1 MGIIAF
7 IIGLGIY
14 FSLFIIGVLAILFIG
29 ILEVAKILLPMI
41 SILIIIAVI
50 YSILKWKKMRNKE
63 KSILERVYTI
73 GFNLLTALS
82 IICFIGIIICF
93 IIKNIIDFSSILIGI
108 MAIGLVYSLMGLAST
123 CKIKCKCFFIF
134 NDNKILDVTELIIVE
149 IIILIMQL
157 K

>member
-50 YSILKWKKMRNKE
+50 YSILKWKKMKNKG
-63 KSILERVYTI
+63 KLILERVYTI

-108 MAIGLVYSLMGLAST
+108 MAIGLVYSLMGLAILVLLNKLLL
-123 CKIKCKCFFIF
+123 KIK
-134 NDNKILDVTELIIVE
+134 NKELRNV
-149 IIILIMQL
+149 
-157 K
+157 KWW

>member
-29 ILEVAKILLPMI
+29 ILEVDKILLPMI

-108 MAIGLVYSLMGLAST
+108 MAIGLVYSLMGLAILVLLNKLLL
-123 CKIKCKCFFIF
+123 KIK
-134 NDNKILDVTELIIVE
+134 NKELRNV
-149 IIILIMQL
+149 
-157 K
+157 KWW

>member
-7 IIGLGIY
+7 ILGVGIY

-50 YSILKWKKMRNKE
+50 YSISKWKKMKNKE

-93 IIKNIIDFSSILIGI
+93 IIKNIIEFSSILIGI
-108 MAIGLVYSLMGLAST
+108 MAIGLVYSLIGLGILVLLNKLLL
-123 CKIKCKCFFIF
+123 KIK
-134 NDNKILDVTELIIVE
+134 NKELRNV
-149 IIILIMQL
+149 
-157 K
+157 KWW

>member
-50 YSILKWKKMRNKE
+50 YCILKWKKMRNKE

-108 MAIGLVYSLMGLAST
+108 MAIGLVYSLMGLAILVLLNKLLL
-123 CKIKCKCFFIF
+123 KIK
-134 NDNKILDVTELIIVE
+134 NKELRNV
-149 IIILIMQL
+149 
-157 K
+157 KWW

>member
-50 YSILKWKKMRNKE
+50 YSILKWEKMKNKE

-108 MAIGLVYSLMGLAST
+108 MAIGLVYSLMGLAILVLLNKLLL
-123 CKIKCKCFFIF
+123 KIK
-134 NDNKILDVTELIIVE
+134 NKELRNV
-149 IIILIMQL
+149 
-157 K
+157 KWW

>member
-50 YSILKWKKMRNKE
+50 YSILKWKKMKNKE

-108 MAIGLVYSLMGLAST
+108 MAIGLVYSLIGLGILVLLNKLLL
-123 CKIKCKCFFIF
+123 KIK
-134 NDNKILDVTELIIVE
+134 NKELRNV
-149 IIILIMQL
+149 
-157 K
+157 KWW

>member
-50 YSILKWKKMRNKE
+50 YSILKWKKMKNKE
-63 KSILERVYTI
+63 KLILERVYTI

-108 MAIGLVYSLMGLAST
+108 MAIGLVYSLMGLAILVLLNKLLL
-123 CKIKCKCFFIF
+123 KIK
-134 NDNKILDVTELIIVE
+134 NKELRNV
-149 IIILIMQL
+149 
-157 K
+157 KWW

>member
-50 YSILKWKKMRNKE
+50 YSISKWKKMKNKE

-108 MAIGLVYSLMGLAST
+108 MAIGLVYSLMGLAILVLLNKLLL
-123 CKIKCKCFFIF
+123 KIK
-134 NDNKILDVTELIIVE
+134 NKELRNV
-149 IIILIMQL
+149 
-157 K
+157 KWW

>member
-63 KSILERVYTI
+63 KSILERV
-73 GFNLLTALS
+73 
-82 IICFIGIIICF
+82 
-93 IIKNIIDFSSILIGI
+93 
-108 MAIGLVYSLMGLAST
+108 
-123 CKIKCKCFFIF
+123 
-134 NDNKILDVTELIIVE
+134 
-149 IIILIMQL
+149 
-157 K
+157 

>member
-73 GFNLLTALS
+73 GFNLLHC
-82 IICFIGIIICF
+82 IIYNLFYWYYNMF
-93 IIKNIIDFSSILIGI
+93 YNKKYIDFSSILIGI
-108 MAIGLVYSLMGLAST
+108 MAIGLVYSLMGLA
-123 CKIKCKCFFIF
+123 ILVLL
-134 NDNKILDVTELIIVE
+134 NKLL
-149 IIILIMQL
+149 
-157 K
+157 

>member
-29 ILEVAKILLPMI
+29 ILEVAKILLPII

-50 YSILKWKKMRNKE
+50 YSILKWKKMRLEE

-108 MAIGLVYSLMGLAST
+108 MAIGLVYSLMGLGILVLLNKLLL
-123 CKIKCKCFFIF
+123 KIK
-134 NDNKILDVTELIIVE
+134 NKELRNV
-149 IIILIMQL
+149 
-157 K
+157 KWW

>member
-108 MAIGLVYSLMGLAST
+108 MAIGLVYSLMGLGILVLLNKLLL
-123 CKIKCKCFFIF
+123 KIK
-134 NDNKILDVTELIIVE
+134 NKELRNV
-149 IIILIMQL
+149 
-157 K
+157 KWW

>member
-93 IIKNIIDFSSILIGI
+93 IIKNIIDFISILIGI
-108 MAIGLVYSLMGLAST
+108 MAIGLVYSLMGLAILVLLNKLLL
-123 CKIKCKCFFIF
+123 KIK
-134 NDNKILDVTELIIVE
+134 NKELRNV
-149 IIILIMQL
+149 
-157 K
+157 KWW

>member
-7 IIGLGIY
+7 ILGVGIY

-93 IIKNIIDFSSILIGI
+93 IIKNIIKFSSILIGI
-108 MAIGLVYSLMGLAST
+108 MAIGLVYSLIGLGILVLLNKLLL
-123 CKIKCKCFFIF
+123 KIK
-134 NDNKILDVTELIIVE
+134 NKELRNI
-149 IIILIMQL
+149 
-157 K
+157 KWW

>member
-50 YSILKWKKMRNKE
+50 YSILKWKKMKNKE

-93 IIKNIIDFSSILIGI
+93 IIKNIIDFISILIGI
-108 MAIGLVYSLMGLAST
+108 MAIGLVYSLMGLAILVLLNKLLL
-123 CKIKCKCFFIF
+123 KIK
-134 NDNKILDVTELIIVE
+134 NKELRNV
-149 IIILIMQL
+149 
-157 K
+157 KWW

>member
-7 IIGLGIY
+7 ILGVGIY

-108 MAIGLVYSLMGLAST
+108 MAIGLVYSLIGLGILVLLNKLLL
-123 CKIKCKCFFIF
+123 KIK
-134 NDNKILDVTELIIVE
+134 NKELRNV
-149 IIILIMQL
+149 
-157 K
+157 KWW

>member
-7 IIGLGIY
+7 IIVLLIY
-14 FSLFIIGVLAILFIG
+14 FSLIIIGVLAILFIG

-108 MAIGLVYSLMGLAST
+108 MAIGLVYSLMGLAILVLLNKLLL
-123 CKIKCKCFFIF
+123 KIK
-134 NDNKILDVTELIIVE
+134 NKELRNV
-149 IIILIMQL
+149 
-157 K
+157 KWW

>member
-93 IIKNIIDFSSILIGI
+93 IIKIL
-108 MAIGLVYSLMGLAST
+108 
-123 CKIKCKCFFIF
+123 
-134 NDNKILDVTELIIVE
+134 
-149 IIILIMQL
+149 
-157 K
+157 

>member
-63 KSILERVYTI
+63 KAILERVYTI

-108 MAIGLVYSLMGLAST
+108 MAIGLVYSLMGLAILVLLNKLLL
-123 CKIKCKCFFIF
+123 KIK
-134 NDNKILDVTELIIVE
+134 NKELRNV
-149 IIILIMQL
+149 
-157 K
+157 KWW

>member
-7 IIGLGIY
+7 IVGLGIY

-29 ILEVAKILLPMI
+29 ILEVAKILLPII

-50 YSILKWKKMRNKE
+50 YSILKWKKMRLEE

-82 IICFIGIIICF
+82 IICFISIIICF
-93 IIKNIIDFSSILIGI
+93 IIKNIIAFSSILIGI
-108 MAIGLVYSLMGLAST
+108 MAIGLIYSLIGLGILVLLNKLLL
-123 CKIKCKCFFIF
+123 KIK
-134 NDNKILDVTELIIVE
+134 NKELRNI
-149 IIILIMQL
+149 
-157 K
+157 KWW

>member
-108 MAIGLVYSLMGLAST
+108 MAIGLVYSLMGLAILVLLNKLLL
-123 CKIKCKCFFIF
+123 KIKK
-134 NDNKILDVTELIIVE
+134 KELRNV
-149 IIILIMQL
+149 
-157 K
+157 KWW

>member
-50 YSILKWKKMRNKE
+50 YSILKWKKMSNKE

-108 MAIGLVYSLMGLAST
+108 MAIGLVYSLMGLAILVLLNKLLL
-123 CKIKCKCFFIF
+123 KIK
-134 NDNKILDVTELIIVE
+134 NKELRNV
-149 IIILIMQL
+149 
-157 K
+157 KWW

>member
-50 YSILKWKKMRNKE
+50 YSISKWKKMKNKE

-108 MAIGLVYSLMGLAST
+108 MAIGLVYSLMGLGILVLLNKLLL
-123 CKIKCKCFFIF
+123 KIK
-134 NDNKILDVTELIIVE
+134 NKELRNV
-149 IIILIMQL
+149 
-157 K
+157 KWW

>member
-50 YSILKWKKMRNKE
+50 YSILKWKKMKNKE

-108 MAIGLVYSLMGLAST
+108 MAIGLVYSLMGLAILVLLNKLLL
-123 CKIKCKCFFIF
+123 KIK
-134 NDNKILDVTELIIVE
+134 NKELRNV
-149 IIILIMQL
+149 
-157 K
+157 KWW

>member
-7 IIGLGIY
+7 IVGLGIY

-29 ILEVAKILLPMI
+29 ILEVAKILLPII

-50 YSILKWKKMRNKE
+50 YSILKWKKMRLEE

-82 IICFIGIIICF
+82 IICFISIIICF
-93 IIKNIIDFSSILIGI
+93 IIKNIIAFSSILIGI
-108 MAIGLVYSLMGLAST
+108 MAIGLIYSLIGLVT
-123 CKIKCKCFFIF
+123 LVLLNKLLLKVKNKELRNIKWW
-134 NDNKILDVTELIIVE
+134 
-149 IIILIMQL
+149 
-157 K
+157 

>member
-7 IIGLGIY
+7 IIGLGIN

-108 MAIGLVYSLMGLAST
+108 MAIGLVYSLMGLAILVLLNKLLL
-123 CKIKCKCFFIF
+123 KIK
-134 NDNKILDVTELIIVE
+134 NKELRNV
-149 IIILIMQL
+149 
-157 K
+157 KWW

>member
-108 MAIGLVYSLMGLAST
+108 MAIGLVYSLMGLAILVLLNKLLLKSK
-123 CKIKCKCFFIF
+123 KI
-134 NDNKILDVTELIIVE
+134 ELRNV
-149 IIILIMQL
+149 
-157 K
+157 KWW

>member
-29 ILEVAKILLPMI
+29 ILEVAKIL
-41 SILIIIAVI
+41 LIIIAVI

-108 MAIGLVYSLMGLAST
+108 MAIGLVYSLMGLAILVLLNKLLL
-123 CKIKCKCFFIF
+123 KIK
-134 NDNKILDVTELIIVE
+134 NKELRNV
-149 IIILIMQL
+149 
-157 K
+157 KWW

>member
-108 MAIGLVYSLMGLAST
+108 MAIGLVYSLMGLAILVLLNKLLL
-123 CKIKCKCFFIF
+123 KIK
-134 NDNKILDVTELIIVE
+134 NKELRNV
-149 IIILIMQL
+149 
-157 K
+157 KWW

>member
-7 IIGLGIY
+7 IIGVGIY

-93 IIKNIIDFSSILIGI
+93 IIKNIIEFSSILIGI
-108 MAIGLVYSLMGLAST
+108 MAIGLVYSLIGLGILVLLNKLLL
-123 CKIKCKCFFIF
+123 KIK
-134 NDNKILDVTELIIVE
+134 NKELRNI
-149 IIILIMQL
+149 
-157 K
+157 KWW

>member
-7 IIGLGIY
+7 IVGLGIY

-29 ILEVAKILLPMI
+29 ILEVAKILLPII

-50 YSILKWKKMRNKE
+50 YSILKWKKMRLEE

-82 IICFIGIIICF
+82 IICFISIIICF
-93 IIKNIIDFSSILIGI
+93 IIKNIIAFSSILIGI
-108 MAIGLVYSLMGLAST
+108 MSIGLIYSLIGLAT
-123 CKIKCKCFFIF
+123 LVLLNKLLLKVKNKELRNIKWW
-134 NDNKILDVTELIIVE
+134 
-149 IIILIMQL
+149 
-157 K
+157 

>member
-108 MAIGLVYSLMGLAST
+108 MAIGLVYSLMGLAIFVLLNKLLL
-123 CKIKCKCFFIF
+123 KIK
-134 NDNKILDVTELIIVE
+134 NKELRNV
-149 IIILIMQL
+149 
-157 K
+157 KWW

>member
-82 IICFIGIIICF
+82 IICIIGIIICF

-108 MAIGLVYSLMGLAST
+108 MAIGLVYSLMGLAILVLLNKLLL
-123 CKIKCKCFFIF
+123 KIK
-134 NDNKILDVTELIIVE
+134 NKELRNV
-149 IIILIMQL
+149 
-157 K
+157 KWW

>member
-14 FSLFIIGVLAILFIG
+14 FSLFIIGVLAILFRG

-108 MAIGLVYSLMGLAST
+108 MAIGLVYSLMGLAILVLLNKLLL
-123 CKIKCKCFFIF
+123 KIK
-134 NDNKILDVTELIIVE
+134 NKELRNV
-149 IIILIMQL
+149 
-157 K
+157 KWW